1 MTRCYLLHQPFR
13 SGGTREATRAD
24 KKNAEKIAPLPAQA
38 RVRRWEGRLEP
49 FLGGQGAGL
58 AISEPPAILREITR
72 AGLRASCDEDAR
84 PRLSSWKRPAT
95 GRGKWAAAGAGM
107 ENPCEKQK
115 NMRRVKSGW
124 KKSPS
129 QCMQKHNPNDLWRVE
144 KYHRVITTFPP
155 RYHRTRRRTGPPT
168 SWAARNRR
176 PAHQKCAP
184 RRLGLLQEPPV
195 NRDISPLVPILVRKS
210 NSLSPLSRLH
220 GRRATP
226 WPRRHRAILRPRKK
240 TKKFDPKITLISLW
254 GCASVIQVP
263 EYLSREGRWI

>member
-1 MTRCYLLHQPFR
+1 MTRCCLLHQPLR
-13 SGGTREATRAD
+13 SGGAREATRAD
-24 KKNAEKIAPLPAQA
+24 KKKTQKKSPPCRRRRASEGGKVALSHLSGAREQDSPFPSPLQFCAKSRALACA
-38 RVRRWEGRLEP
+38 R
-49 FLGGQGAGL
+49 AAMKML
-58 AISEPPAILREITR
+58 ALACPPGS
-72 AGLRASCDEDAR
+72 GLRR
-84 PRLSSWKRPAT
+84 V
-95 GRGKWAAAGAGM
+95 GGKWAAAGAGM

-184 RRLGLLQEPPV
+184 RRLSLLQEPPV

-240 TKKFDPKITLISLW
+240 NKK
-254 GCASVIQVP
+254 V
-263 EYLSREGRWI
+263 